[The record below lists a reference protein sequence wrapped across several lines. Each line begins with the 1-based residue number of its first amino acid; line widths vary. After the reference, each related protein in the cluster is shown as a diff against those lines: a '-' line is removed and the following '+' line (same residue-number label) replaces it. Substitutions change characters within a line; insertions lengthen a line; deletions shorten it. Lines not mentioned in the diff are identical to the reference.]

1 MIVSFFKMLWA
12 AADGLRK
19 LLHLLL
25 LLVLFLLFFGALSD
39 APRVLPD
46 RAALYVQPYGALVE
60 QLEGDPY
67 DRAIAELLGDGRP
80 QTLVQDVVD
89 ALEFARDDDRIEVVY
104 LDLGS
109 VLGAGIDKLERIA
122 DALLEF
128 RATGKKVVAVAEFMS
143 QSAYYLA
150 AHADEV
156 YLHPD
161 GGLLLQGYGRFR
173 NYYKEAI
180 DKLRIDWN
188 VFRVGTHKAFVEPFL
203 RMDMSEED
211 REATTQLIDQL
222 WRHYQDDVTFAR
234 AIDEGTIE
242 SFAANLLE
250 LLEAA
255 GGDLAIAAR
264 DAGLVDELLTR
275 NEVRERMIDLV
286 GEDPDYPDTF
296 MAVSMREYLGQMR
309 MLEREDRSDD
319 RVAVIVAAGDIF
331 FGSRSPGTIG
341 ADSTA
346 ALLREA
352 RNDDSVAAIVL
363 RVDSPGGSAFAAEVI
378 ADEIYALREAG
389 TPVVVSMGSV
399 AASGGYAIS
408 IAGDRIFAAPSTI
421 TGSIGVFGMFPTYQR
436 TLGAIGVATDG
447 IGTTPW
453 SGEFRPDREM
463 SEGSKRVFQLLI
475 DDTYD
480 DFITD
485 VGKRRGMDK
494 SEVDRI
500 AQGQVWTG
508 RDALDFGLVDEL
520 GTLEDAISAAA
531 DLAGLAEGEYGV
543 TTVEQEMT
551 ATEQLLL
558 ELLTIVS
565 RLGGDVSGL
574 IRQPGIVEVLAR
586 NLTETAER
594 YLQFN
599 DPRGIYSHCL
609 CDLVR

>member
-1 MIVSFFKMLWA
+1 MIVSFIKTLWK

-19 LLHLLL
+19 VLHLV
-25 LLVLFLLFFGALSD
+25 LLVFLFLLFFEALSD

-89 ALEFARDDDRIEVVY
+89 ALEYARDDERIEVVY
-104 LDLGS
+104 LELGS

-122 DALLEF
+122 AALLEF
-128 RATGKKVVAVAEFMS
+128 RATGKTVVATADFMS
-143 QSAYYLA
+143 QPAYYLA

-161 GGLLLQGYGRFR
+161 GALLLQGYGRFR

-180 DKLRIDWN
+180 DKLQIDWN
-188 VFRVGTHKAFVEPFL
+188 VFRVGTHKAFVEPFT
-203 RMDMSEED
+203 RMNMSDED
-211 REATTQLIDQL
+211 REASVRLVGQL
-222 WRHYQDDVTFAR
+222 WQHYQDDVTTAR
-234 AIDEGTIE
+234 ALEEGAIE
-242 SFAANLLE
+242 DFATNLLGR
-250 LLEAA
+250 LEAA
-255 GGDLAIAAR
+255 GGDIAIAAR

-275 NEVRERMIDLV
+275 NEVRERMIELV

-296 MAVSMREYLGQMR
+296 MAVDMREYLGQMR
-309 MLEREDRSDD
+309 MLDSESRSDD
-319 RVAVIVAAGDIF
+319 HVAVIVAAGDIF
-331 FGSRSPGTIG
+331 FGNRSPGNIG

-346 ALLREA
+346 ALLRQA
-352 RNDDSVAAIVL
+352 RNDDSVAAVVV

-378 ADEIYALREAG
+378 ADEIHALRKADV
-389 TPVVVSMGSV
+389 PVVVSMGSV
-399 AASGGYAIS
+399 AASGGYTIS
-408 IAGDRIFAAPSTI
+408 IAADRIFAAPSTI

-436 TLGAIGVATDG
+436 TLGAVGVATDG
-447 IGTTPW
+447 VGTTPW
-453 SGEFRPDREM
+453 SGEFRPDRAM

-475 DDTYD
+475 EDTYE
-480 DFITD
+480 DFISD
-485 VGKRRGMDK
+485 VADRRGIDK
-494 SEVDRI
+494 AEVDRI
-500 AQGQVWTG
+500 GQGQVWTG

-520 GTLEDAISAAA
+520 GTLEDAIAAAA
-531 DLAGLAEGEYGV
+531 DMAGLEEGEYAV
-543 TTVEQEMT
+543 TTIEQEMT

-558 ELLTIVS
+558 ELLTVVT
-565 RLGGDVSGL
+565 RFGGDVTGWFG
-574 IRQPGIVEVLAR
+574 QHGAVEILAR
-586 NLTETAER
+586 NLTATAER

-609 CDLVR
+609 CDMVR